1 MSGAEAPVEFRVLG
15 PLEVRRDGRP
25 LPLGGRKQRLLLAL
39 LLLRANEI
47 VPSPRLLGELWPER
61 PPDTAQTA
69 LQGYVSQLRKTLEP
83 DGPPYRVLVT
93 QAPGYLLSVG
103 AGERDLDRFETLVRE
118 AREEEPAGAAEKL
131 RTALALWRGEPLADL
146 ASEPSLRA
154 EVARLDELRL
164 GALEARI
171 EADLALGRHDQLIP
185 ELESVIAEHSLRE
198 RPRAQLM
205 VALYRCGR
213 QVDALEVYRAARRML
228 ADELGLEPNPL
239 LQELERRILRHD
251 PALTMPSIAPP
262 GRKAAGA
269 FLGREDELALLL
281 AGLDDAAAGRGR
293 LFLVEGP
300 DGAGK
305 TRLADEVASRAKR
318 RGAKVLWGRSWEP
331 GGAPPYWPWV
341 QAIRAHSRRADRT
354 RLEDVVAAG
363 GEDRFSLFEAT
374 TAFLSRLAAQQPL
387 VIVLDDLHAADDDS
401 LLLLEFIAAELAVL
415 PILVL
420 ALHREESERLTRV
433 ARFATARVR
442 L

>member
-1 MSGAEAPVEFRVLG
+1 MEFRVLG

-39 LLLRANEI
+39 LLLRANEV
-47 VPSPRLLGELWPER
+47 VPSPRLLGELWAEQ

-83 DGPPYRVLVT
+83 DGPPYRVVVT
-93 QAPGYLLSVG
+93 QAPGYLLSVE

-146 ASEPSLRA
+146 ANEPSIRA
-154 EVARLDELRL
+154 EVVRLEELRL

-185 ELESVIAEHSLRE
+185 ELESVIAEHPLRE

-205 VALYRCGR
+205 VALYRCDR
-213 QVDALEVYRAARRML
+213 QADALEVYRAARRML

-251 PALTMPSIAPP
+251 PALTTPSSAPP
-262 GRKAAGA
+262 GRKAAGV
-269 FLGREDELALLL
+269 FLGRKDELALLL

-300 DGAGK
+300 NGAGK

-318 RGAKVLWGRSWEP
+318 QGAKVLWGRSWEP

-341 QAIRAHSRRADRT
+341 QAIRPHSESAERT
-354 RLEDVVAAG
+354 RLQDVVAAG
-363 GEDRFSLFEAT
+363 GEDRFSLFDAT
-374 TAFLSRLAAQQPL
+374 RAFLSRLAAQQPL
-387 VIVLDDLHAADDDS
+387 VVVLDDLHAADADS

-420 ALHREESERLTRV
+420 ALLREETEPLARV